1 MNPKEPTKA
10 ARKKFLHG
18 LAANV
23 IVFGFVSFLT
33 DVSAEMIYPLLPLF
47 LSQTLG
53 AGPIFLGLIEG
64 VAESTCSFLKLYSGI
79 HADHARDRSKLVLF
93 GYTLSSFSRPLMALA
108 QSPWTV
114 LLVRA
119 ADRTG
124 KGIRTS
130 PRDALLADSTHS
142 EHHGRAFGFQRS
154 MDNAGSVVGP
164 LISTILL
171 AYFIKDLR
179 VIFWLAAI
187 PGIMAVLLIL
197 FKVREVHQREPQL
210 IKNFSWKFPRGK
222 LGIYLV
228 ILFVFTL
235 SNSSD
240 AFLLLHAQNCG
251 VPIAQ
256 IPLLWMTLHIVK
268 TSTIMPFGA
277 LSDRFGRRR
286 LILCGWLVY
295 AVVYILF
302 GYATSPSQI
311 WLIFIL
317 YGLFSGFTEGTER
330 AFLADL
336 TTSGVRGKAYGWYNF
351 IVGLAALPASLLFG
365 IYWKTA
371 GAQFAFLMDAG
382 LALTAALML
391 SFFIRHT
398 RLQRSAAG
406 AEIPTITVP

>member
-1 MNPKEPTKA
+1 MTLKEPTNS
-10 ARKKFLHG
+10 RKKFFYG
-18 LAANV
+18 LTANV

-47 LSQTLG
+47 LTQTLG
-53 AGPIFLGLIEG
+53 AGTIFLGLIEG

-108 QSPWTV
+108 QSPWAV
-114 LLVRA
+114 LFVRA

-124 KGIRTS
+124 KGIRSS
-130 PRDALLADSTHS
+130 PRDALLADSTQS

-179 VIFWLAAI
+179 IIFWLAAI
-187 PGIMAVLLIL
+187 PGVMAVFLII
-197 FKVREVHQREPQL
+197 FKVREVKERDPQL
-210 IKNFSWKFPRGK
+210 IKKFSWKFPRGK
-222 LGIYLV
+222 LGIYLI
-228 ILFVFTL
+228 ILFIFTL

-251 VPIAQ
+251 IPIAQ
-256 IPLLWMTLHIVK
+256 IPLLWMVLHIVK
-268 TSTIMPFGA
+268 TSTVMPFGA
-277 LSDRFGRRR
+277 LSDRLGRRR
-286 LILCGWLVY
+286 LILCGWLIY
-295 AVVYILF
+295 AVVYTLF
-302 GYATSPSQI
+302 GYATSASQI
-311 WLIFIL
+311 WLIFII

-351 IVGLAALPASLLFG
+351 IVGVAALPASLLFG
-365 IYWKTA
+365 IFWKTS
-371 GAQFAFLMDAG
+371 GAQFAFLMDAC
-382 LALTAALML
+382 LALTAALTL

-398 RLQRSAAG
+398 KRQRSAVSSQIS
-406 AEIPTITVP
+406 EKTVR

>member
-1 MNPKEPTKA
+1 MNPKEPTKPGG
-10 ARKKFLHG
+10 KFLHG
-18 LAANV
+18 LTANV

-79 HADHARDRSKLVLF
+79 HADRARDRSKLVLF

-114 LLVRA
+114 LFIRA

-142 EHHGRAFGFQRS
+142 DHHGRAFGFQRS

-179 VIFWLAAI
+179 IIFWLAAI
-187 PGIMAVLLIL
+187 PGVMAVLLII
-197 FKVREVHQREPQL
+197 FKVREVRERTIEPTM
-210 IKNFSWKFPRGK
+210 KFSWKFPRGK

-256 IPLLWMTLHIVK
+256 IPLLWMALHIVK
-268 TSTIMPFGA
+268 TSTVMPFGA
-277 LSDRFGRRR
+277 LSDRLGRRR

-302 GYATSPSQI
+302 GYATSASQI
-311 WLIFIL
+311 WLICPDSL
-317 YGLFSGFTEGTER
+317 RTRNLER
-330 AFLADL
+330 PSAPQALNARL
-336 TTSGVRGKAYGWYNF
+336 SPRRMAQMRPKSNKA
-351 IVGLAALPASLLFG
+351 APSL
-365 IYWKTA
+365 
-371 GAQFAFLMDAG
+371 
-382 LALTAALML
+382 
-391 SFFIRHT
+391 
-398 RLQRSAAG
+398 RS
-406 AEIPTITVP
+406 PL

>member
-1 MNPKEPTKA
+1 MNPKEPTKPGG
-10 ARKKFLHG
+10 KFLHG
-18 LAANV
+18 LTANV

-79 HADHARDRSKLVLF
+79 HADRARDRSKLVLF

-114 LLVRA
+114 LFIRA

-142 EHHGRAFGFQRS
+142 DHHGRAFGFQRS

-179 VIFWLAAI
+179 IIFWLAAI
-187 PGIMAVLLIL
+187 PGVMAVLLII
-197 FKVREVHQREPQL
+197 FKVREVRERTIEPTM
-210 IKNFSWKFPRGK
+210 KFSWKFPRGK

-256 IPLLWMTLHIVK
+256 IPLLWMALHIVK
-268 TSTIMPFGA
+268 TSTVMPFGA
-277 LSDRFGRRR
+277 LSDRLGRRR

-302 GYATSPSQI
+302 GYATSASQI

-351 IVGLAALPASLLFG
+351 IVGVATLPASLLFG
-365 IYWKTA
+365 ILWKTV
-371 GAQFAFLMDAG
+371 GAQFAFLIDAC

-398 RLQRSAAG
+398 RLRAQPIANRL
-406 AEIPTITVP
+406 